1 MVLGVLVLGGDD
13 GGRCG
18 GDSGGGYSLA
28 EGGKTKRGGWRV
40 DGEEANRVPVILGG
54 EAPAGYRH

>member
-18 GDSGGGYSLA
+18 GDSGGGYSIA
-28 EGGKTKRGGWRV
+28 EGGKTRGGWRV
-40 DGEEANRVPVILGG
+40 NGEEANRVPVILGG